1 MPRTRSILIVESG
14 ATKARWRYLS
24 DGGVRA
30 FDSPGINFSSM
41 GAEEV
46 GRRIAAAVK
55 AVGADVTRPQ
65 KVVFYGA
72 GLLSDEAGAFF
83 PGSEVECASDLL
95 AAARAVCGHKEGI
108 AAILGTG
115 SNSCHFDGEKIVKN
129 VHPSGFILGD
139 EGSGAVLGKYFLS
152 DYFKDLVP
160 EALAAE
166 FAMHFESDY
175 AAVVGKV
182 YRSAAPAA
190 YLGSFAPWILG
201 KAQEGSEY
209 ARTLIEENF
218 RAFCSRCLS
227 QYDLERLEVGIVGG
241 FGCAAKDYFLPVAE
255 SFGVRISG
263 FYPDIIDSLVEYH
276 DERR

>member
-55 AVGADVTRPQ
+55 AVGADVTRPG

-115 SNSCHFDGEKIVKN
+115 SNSCHFDGEKIVMVVADQGPGIPN
-129 VHPSGFILGD
+129 I
-139 EGSGAVLGKYFLS
+139 
-152 DYFKDLVP
+152 DL
-160 EALAAE
+160 
-166 FAMHFESDY
+166 AM
-175 AAVVGKV
+175 
-182 YRSAAPAA
+182 
-190 YLGSFAPWILG
+190 
-201 KAQEGSEY
+201 QEGWSTASPQVREMGY
-209 ARTLIEENF
+209 GAGMGLPNIKKNTDELKI
-218 RAFCSRCLS
+218 
-227 QYDLERLEVGIVGG
+227 DTTVGVGTTVTMTVYL
-241 FGCAAKDYFLPVAE
+241 A
-255 SFGVRISG
+255 
-263 FYPDIIDSLVEYH
+263 
-276 DERR
+276 